1 MNSSTANKQ
10 IIFVDS
16 SVQNYQNLIE
26 GADANAKIVIL
37 DDKRSGI
44 EQITQA
50 LASESGIEA
59 VHVVS
64 HGNQGSLKL
73 GADVLNGNDLE
84 KFNTQLK
91 QWGNA
96 LTENGDI
103 LLYGCDAAAT
113 ETGNNFVKRLSELTG
128 ADVAASN
135 DLTGSAAKGG
145 DWDLEIVTGQIESAV
160 PFNRQAM
167 EDYDYTLATFNVTE
181 ATDDGTGTVAGT
193 LSKAILDANT
203 TLEDDTITLTT
214 NVRFTQTPNQLIDS
228 NIAFIGGGFT
238 VSGDANNSGSNDA
251 GDVRPFFVK
260 SGTVSFTKM
269 TIRGGR
275 AQGGDGSGGGAGMG
289 GGLFIYD
296 GTVSLNS
303 VTFSNNSAIGGN
315 GGIGNTGGGA
325 NFVPLNP
332 ANNGANQT
340 GSNGF
345 GGGPGGNG
353 GEGFGGNGGEGFG
366 GNGGEGFG
374 GRGGRGGEGF
384 GGNGGNGFGGGGGF
398 GGNGGFGYGGPGG
411 EGGGGGG
418 FGYGGNGGFGGGG
431 GFGQGGP
438 GGFGYGPGGNGYGG
452 FGGFGGGGGGG
463 GGGAVGADFDGEVVG
478 GFGGGYGGF
487 GGYGGGNGE
496 VAVGNGGNGYGGGAG
511 MGGAVFIR
519 QGTLMLDSTTFIGN
533 TATGGTGNVKGQG
546 KGGAIFA
553 MRSLKNTNRN
563 NQGMPTKLPTVT
575 SLGTTF
581 TGNTAVDQ
589 AGPPGANTPIGGV
602 GSDQDNND
610 VYGTIAAAPT
620 PAIAVTTPE
629 ITPTTLLAGTT
640 KQKLYEIDLAVTTL
654 NAQLTGVTLTPIGT
668 YTTPDIS
675 GFKLIYSTDNILD
688 GGDTTLATQIPVA
701 SGSPLNFTGLTQT
714 INTGTT
720 GYLFLTSDIATG
732 ATQGNTIT
740 IDEPTLSNFTF
751 AAGNKTGTPTAGGRH
766 KFDGIP
772 TITSVTV
779 PANNTY
785 GIGGNL
791 DFTATFSE
799 PVTITPGTGS
809 ANLPITLDTGGT
821 VNAILTSS
829 GASSTTQTFRYTA
842 ASGNLDSNG
851 ITVGANLALT
861 GDATIQ
867 DATKNNATLTLNGVA
882 ATTGVLVDGVAPT
895 VTINQAT
902 GQTDPTSTSPINY
915 TVTFSEPVTGFDAAD
930 IDLSGTAGAT
940 TATVTGSGANY
951 NVAVSGM
958 TAVGSA
964 IGIVKAGGVTDIAG
978 NTNTASTS
986 TDNIVTY
993 DNIAPTVTIDR
1004 ATEQT
1009 DPTATS
1015 PINYTVTF
1023 SEPVTGF
1030 DAADIDLTAST
1041 AAGTLIPTIRGS
1053 GTVYSVEV
1061 NGMTGGGNVIASIK
1075 ANGVTDT
1082 AGNNNTASTSTDN
1095 TVAYNNT
1102 FPTVTSINRLA
1113 TSPTAAATATYEIKF
1128 SEDVT
1133 GVDVSDFTL
1142 VPNGVTGASIG
1153 TLTPVDAKT
1162 YQLQVNTGTGSGKIG
1177 LNLVDDDSIKNSL
1190 GVALGG
1196 ATAGNG
1202 NLTGQVYDID
1212 KTPPTGSLNAVADV
1226 TTAGGTSQTLTVTFS
1241 DNNVLDVSS
1250 LDSSDV
1256 LINWS
1261 GGAIPATFVS
1271 VDNNSNGTPRTATY
1285 SFVPPGG
1292 SWDNT
1297 DNGTYTVNL
1306 QGSQVKDALGNLA
1319 VAGSLGTFNVNVAA
1333 PVATTPPSGTAGT
1346 PTGTAG
1352 TPTGTAGTPTGT
1364 AGTPTGTAG
1373 TPTGTAGTP
1382 TGTAGT
1388 PTGTAGTP
1396 TGTAG

>member
-59 VHVVS
+59 VHIVS
-64 HGNQGSLKL
+64 HGSEGSLKL
-73 GADVLNGNDLE
+73 GTDVLNGNDLE
-84 KFNTQLK
+84 NFNTQLK

-103 LLYGCDAAAT
+103 LLYGCDVAAG

-135 DLTGSAAKGG
+135 DLTGNAAKGG
-145 DWDLEIVTGQIESAV
+145 DWDLEIATGKIEAAV
-160 PFNRQAM
+160 PFNQEAM
-167 EDYDYTLATFNVTE
+167 KDYDYTLATFNVTVPND
-181 ATDDGTGTVAGT
+181 TGDDTVVNS
-193 LSKAILDANT
+193 LSWAIRQANVNPDPDTIILDTDVTVTAVMKN
-203 TLEDDTITLTT
+203 
-214 NVRFTQTPNQLIDS
+214 LINSDIS
-228 NIAFIGGGFT
+228 FSGNNRS
-238 VSGDANNSGSNDA
+238 VSGNNQF
-251 GDVRPFFVK
+251 RPFFVK
-260 SGTVSFTKM
+260 SGTVNFSNM
-269 TIRGGR
+269 TVTNSK
-275 AQGGDGSGGGAGMG
+275 AQGGSSNQGGGGAGMG
-289 GGLFIYD
+289 GGLFIY
-296 GTVSLNS
+296 GGSVTVNS

-315 GGIGNTGGGA
+315 GSQAGLSNGGAGMFGNAASSGGGGLFA
-325 NFVPLNP
+325 SSTS
-332 ANNGANQT
+332 GAGAYGGN
-340 GSNGF
+340 SNY
-345 GGGPGGNG
+345 GGGSG
-353 GEGFGGNGGEGFG
+353 
-366 GNGGEGFG
+366 
-374 GRGGRGGEGF
+374 
-384 GGNGGNGFGGGGGF
+384 GFGGGGASS
-398 GGNGGFGYGGPGG
+398 
-411 EGGGGGG
+411 GGGGGG
-418 FGYGGNGGFGGGG
+418 SGGFGGGG
-431 GFGQGGP
+431 GAAVSFFSPGFN
-438 GGFGYGPGGNGYGG
+438 GGFGGGAGYGG
-452 FGGFGGGGGGG
+452 FGG
-463 GGGAVGADFDGEVVG
+463 A
-478 GFGGGYGGF
+478 GYGGF
-487 GGYGGGNGE
+487 GGGG
-496 VAVGNGGNGYGGGAG
+496 VGVGRGSFGAGRGSFGAGGGGAG
-511 MGGAVFIR
+511 FGGAIFIR
-519 QGTLMLDSTTFIGN
+519 QGSLTLNNTAFSNN
-533 TATGGTGNVKGQG
+533 TATGGTGANNGQG

-553 MRSLKNTNRN
+553 MTSLTNSNSN
-563 NQGMPTKLPTVT
+563 NQGMPTALPTVT
-575 SLGTTF
+575 IFGATF
-581 TGNTAVDQ
+581 TSNTAADQ
-589 AGPPGANTPIGGV
+589 ASTPTANTPSGGV
-602 GSDQDNND
+602 GNSQDNND
-610 VYGTIAAAPT
+610 VFGTIAAPPT
-620 PAIAVTTPE
+620 PDIVVTTPTF
-629 ITPTTLLAGTT
+629 TPTTLLAGTT
-640 KQKLYEIDLAVTTL
+640 KQKLYEIDLAVSTF
-654 NAQLTGVTLTPIGT
+654 NAQLTGVTLTPSGT
-668 YTTPDIS
+668 YTAADIAN
-675 GFKLIYSTDNILD
+675 FKLIYSTDNVLD
-688 GGDTTLATQIPVA
+688 AGDTTLSTQTPVA

-732 ATQGNTIT
+732 ATEGKTIN
-740 IDEPTLSNFTF
+740 IGAPTLSNFTF
-751 AAGNKTGTPTAGGRH
+751 ATGNKTGTPTAGGTQTL
-766 KFDGIP
+766 DGIP

-821 VNAILTSS
+821 VNATLTGS
-829 GASSTTQTFRYTA
+829 GASSTTQTFRYTV
-842 ASGNLDSNG
+842 ASGNVDSDG

-895 VTINQAT
+895 VTINQRT

-978 NTNTASTS
+978 NSNTASTS

-1030 DAADIDLTAST
+1030 DPADIDLTAST

-1162 YQLQVNTGTGSGKIG
+1162 YQLEVNTGTGSGKIG

-1373 TPTGTAGTP
+1373 
-1382 TGTAGT
+1382 
-1388 PTGTAGTP
+1388 
-1396 TGTAG
+1396 